1 MENESSSERSCLDIQ
16 LRIMRHRAKTPQE
29 LSDFALAEVIK
40 LTGSKS
46 GLVCLYNGARGEFSL
61 QNLVT
66 EQNVI
71 FSGNEREFWSRPDAK
86 RLWEKTLQQACPI
99 VFEPPEIPAALKKGT
114 SGGFRLK
121 RFLSI
126 PLFSGGDIVAVA
138 GFAGKARPYTKK
150 DMQHASVLMNLAWQ
164 TVQKIWLEKNQI
176 STALL
181 LDTLKEAFPIGFFW
195 KSPDLKYQG
204 CNEYFA
210 ALAGIRSPQEI
221 HGKTDSDLAWK
232 DQAEI
237 FRAYDE
243 GVLKTG
249 KVKLNYAQKIEK
261 DDGRALWL
269 NIANIP
275 LKDSMGNTFTIV
287 GIADDITGLK
297 QDEMKNLRLAALVK
311 SADDAIVAMDPD
323 GIITDWNP
331 AAEKLYGYTSAEA
344 IGMPVTKLSAPGLEE
359 EVSGIISELKSNH
372 YPASYETKRKR
383 KNGQIFDV
391 SITAAPI
398 IHPDGSFAGI
408 SGISR
413 DVTEKNRQLKEL
425 ELYREFLENIED
437 GCFELNL
444 KGEVT
449 YSNPAAA
456 LMFSNSRESTLGTS
470 YTRYTSPREAKKLF
484 TIFNKIYKTGQRN
497 FIEEMEVI
505 RLDGSIQYFDL
516 LASPIYEAS
525 GRISGFRCTVR
536 NVTQRKKE
544 REELERYRDF
554 VTSAEDACFEYDFY
568 GKALFC
574 NEPAH
579 RMLGYTREEYM
590 KLRHRER
597 HPDKEE
603 ADRVAAIIKKLYD
616 TGQPSGLFEVN
627 LTCKDGSVIAIEMN
641 ANMMR
646 DKQGH
651 PVGWRGTARDI
662 TARKQRQAE
671 LERYREFMENIYDGC
686 FETDLEGTITYTNES
701 GARMLGLAKDE
712 FIGMHNLQ
720 YSSEKEA
727 KRVAKIFRQIYET
740 AQPAFID
747 DYELLHKD
755 GHTVF
760 FEMSAA
766 LIRDEKGNPTGFRG
780 TARDVTE
787 RKKNREMLQASE
799 AKYRFL
805 TEKINDVVW
814 TMDLDMVINY
824 LSPSISPTLGYE
836 PSELIGQTPAAI
848 MTPEA
853 LNRTRSLLNDEL
865 DKTRLGRSDAIS
877 FIEFEEA
884 YLHKNGQT
892 LWFGNVVS
900 LIRDDKGEIIGI
912 HGVSRNITEQ
922 KQAAEEKERLITE
935 LQAALSEIKTLSGLL
950 PICSHCKKIRD
961 DRGYWNQLESYL
973 MDHSDALLSH
983 SICPE
988 CAEKF
993 YADFRKK
1000 KK

>member
-1 MENESSSERSCLDIQ
+1 
-16 LRIMRHRAKTPQE
+16 MRQRAEAPQE

-40 LTGSKS
+40 LTDSKS

-66 EQNVI
+66 EQNAV
-71 FSGNEREFWSRPDAK
+71 FSGNEREFWSRPDTK
-86 RLWEKTLQQACPI
+86 RLWKKALQQACP
-99 VFEPPEIPAALKKGT
+99 VVLEEREIPAALKKGT

-164 TVQKIWLEKNQI
+164 TAQKIWLEKNQV
-176 STALL
+176 STGLL
-181 LDTLKEAFPIGFFW
+181 LDDLKETFPIGFFW

-210 ALAGIRSPQEI
+210 ALAGVQSPEEI
-221 HGKTDSDLAWK
+221 QGKTDADLAWK

-237 FRAYDE
+237 LRAHDE
-243 GVLKTG
+243 EVLKTG
-249 KVKLNYAQKIEK
+249 KVILKYAQKIEK
-261 DDGRALWL
+261 GDGRVLWL
-269 NIANIP
+269 NIANVP
-275 LKDSMGNTFTIV
+275 FKDSMGNTFAIV
-287 GIADDITGLK
+287 GTAGDITGIK
-297 QDEMKNLRLAALVK
+297 QDEIKNLRLAALVE
-311 SADDAIVAMDPD
+311 STDDAIVAMDPD
-323 GIITDWNP
+323 GIITDLNH
-331 AAEKLYGYTSAEA
+331 AAEKLYGYTREEA
-344 IGMPVTKLSAPGLEE
+344 IGMPVANLAAAGLEE
-359 EVSGIISELKSNH
+359 EVSGIISALKSNRR
-372 YPASYETKRKR
+372 PTSYETKRKR
-383 KNGQIFDV
+383 KNGQILDV

-413 DVTEKNRQLKEL
+413 NITEKNRQLKEL

-449 YSNPAAA
+449 YANPAAA
-456 LMFSNSRESTLGTS
+456 LMFGIEREQAMGVS
-470 YTRYTSPREAKKLF
+470 YTRYTSQNEAEKLF
-484 TIFNKIYKTGQRN
+484 AIFNQIYKTGQRS

-505 RLDGSIQYFDL
+505 RRDGAVMFFDL
-516 LASPIYEAS
+516 MASPIFDPS
-525 GRISGFRCTVR
+525 GRVSGFRGTVR
-536 NVTQRKKE
+536 NVTHRKKE

-554 VTSAEDACFEYDFY
+554 VISVEDACFEFDFH

-590 KLRHRER
+590 KLSHRER
-597 HPDKEE
+597 HPDQEE
-603 ADRVAAIIKKLYD
+603 ADRSFAIIKKLYE
-616 TGQPSGLFEVN
+616 TGQPTGLYEIN
-627 LTCKDGSVIAIEMN
+627 LARKDGSVITIEMN
-641 ANMMR
+641 ANLMHDR
-646 DKQGH
+646 QGH
-651 PVGWRGTARDI
+651 PTGWRGTGRDV

-671 LERYREFMENIYDGC
+671 LERYRDFMENIYDGC
-686 FETDLEGTITYTNES
+686 FEIDLDGKITYTNEA
-701 GARMLGLAKDE
+701 GARRLGLTREE
-712 FIGMHNLQ
+712 FTGMHNLQ
-720 YSSEKEA
+720 YTSEQEA
-727 KRVAKIFRQIYET
+727 KRIAKIFRQIYDSGR
-740 AQPAFID
+740 PAFID
-747 DYELLHKD
+747 HYELLHRD

-780 TARDVTE
+780 TTRDVTE
-787 RKKNREMLQASE
+787 KTKNREMLQASE

-805 TEKINDVVW
+805 TEKISDIVW
-814 TMDLDMVINY
+814 TMDMDMVITY
-824 LSPSISPTLGYE
+824 LSPSVSPTLGYE

-853 LNRTRSLLNDEL
+853 LKRTPSILKDNLRKTRRGLNDAV
-865 DKTRLGRSDAIS
+865 R
-877 FIEFEEA
+877 FMEFEELF
-884 YLHKNGQT
+884 LHKNGQT

-900 LIRDDKGEIIGI
+900 LIRDDKGEITGI

-983 SICPE
+983 GICPE

-993 YADFRKK
+993 YADIRKPK
-1000 KK
+1000 K